1 MLVRNFMVSDV
12 VTLSPD
18 QTCHEAL
25 QELQRCKVRRAPV
38 VQNNKLVG
46 IVSERDLLRVMP
58 GTCAQASTIAGEAG
72 MDLPV
77 RDIMRTKVIT
87 LSPSDHLKQAASIM
101 LTHQIGGVPV
111 VQGGQLKG
119 IITESDI
126 FKAFYGILTSP
137 QGWIILFEEPAELAD
152 AQHDYVKLCLEH
164 GCRIH
169 TVLKYP
175 TVHGVN
181 HVLPVRR
188 RRRRRRLC
196 QEVVGHVKPGG
207 AGGIGA
213 DAGRTGVRLYA
224 GTSC

>member
-1 MLVRNFMVSDV
+1 MLVRHFMASDV

-25 QELQRCKVRRAPV
+25 QALQRCKVRRAPV

-101 LTHQIGGVPV
+101 LKHQIGGVPV
-111 VQGGQLKG
+111 VQGGGSSKG
-119 IITESDI
+119 SSPNPIFSKHSTES
-126 FKAFYGILTSP
+126 
-137 QGWIILFEEPAELAD
+137 
-152 AQHDYVKLCLEH
+152 
-164 GCRIH
+164 
-169 TVLKYP
+169 
-175 TVHGVN
+175 
-181 HVLPVRR
+181 
-188 RRRRRRLC
+188 
-196 QEVVGHVKPGG
+196 
-207 AGGIGA
+207 
-213 DAGRTGVRLYA
+213 
-224 GTSC
+224 

>member
-1 MLVRNFMVSDV
+1 MLVRNFMASDV

-18 QTCHEAL
+18 QTCQEAL

-46 IVSERDLLRVMP
+46 IVSERDLLRVLP
-58 GTCAQASTIAGEAG
+58 GTCAQASTMAGEAG

-101 LTHQIGGVPV
+101 LKHQIGGVPV

-137 QGWIILFEEPAELAD
+137 RGWIILFEEPAELAD

-175 TVHGVN
+175 TSTGSTMYYLCVEGENVDAFVRKLWAMSN
-181 HVLPVRR
+181 QVVLV
-188 RRRRRRLC
+188 
-196 QEVVGHVKPGG
+196 E
-207 AGGIGA
+207 
-213 DAGRTGVRLYA
+213 
-224 GTSC
+224 

>member
-1 MLVRNFMVSDV
+1 MLVRNFMASDV

-25 QELQRCKVRRAPV
+25 QELRRCKVRRAPV

-46 IVSERDLLRVMP
+46 IVSERDLLRVLP
-58 GTCAQASTIAGEAG
+58 GTCAQASTMAGEAG

-101 LTHQIGGVPV
+101 LRHQIGGVPV
-111 VQGGQLKG
+111 VQGGRLRG

-126 FKAFYGILTSP
+126 FKAFYAILTSTR
-137 QGWIILFEEPAELAD
+137 GWIILFEEPVQLAD
-152 AQHDYVKLCLEH
+152 AQRDYVKLCLEH

-175 TVHGVN
+175 TSTGTTMYYLCVEGENIDAFVGKLWAMSN
-181 HVLPVRR
+181 QVVLV
-188 RRRRRRLC
+188 
-196 QEVVGHVKPGG
+196 E
-207 AGGIGA
+207 
-213 DAGRTGVRLYA
+213 
-224 GTSC
+224 

>member
-1 MLVRNFMVSDV
+1 MLVRNFMASDV

-46 IVSERDLLRVMP
+46 IVSERDLIRVMP
-58 GTCAQASTIAGEAG
+58 GTCAQASTMAGEAG

-77 RDIMRTKVIT
+77 RNIMHTQVIT

-101 LTHQIGGVPV
+101 LKHKIGGVPV
-111 VQGGQLKG
+111 VQGGQIKG

-126 FKAFYGILTSP
+126 FKAFYGILASTR
-137 QGWIILFEEPAELAD
+137 GWTILFEEPAELAD

-169 TVLKYP
+169 TALKYP
-175 TVHGVN
+175 TSAGATMYYLCIEGENVDAF
-181 HVLPVRR
+181 VRK
-188 RRRRRRLC
+188 LWAMSN
-196 QEVVGHVKPGG
+196 QVVMVE
-207 AGGIGA
+207 
-213 DAGRTGVRLYA
+213 
-224 GTSC
+224 

>member
-1 MLVRNFMVSDV
+1 MLVRNFMANDV

-18 QTCHEAL
+18 QTCREAM
-25 QELQRCKVRRAPV
+25 QELQRCQIRRAPV

-58 GTCAQASTIAGEAG
+58 GTCAQASTMAGEAG
-72 MDLPV
+72 MDLPI
-77 RDIMRTKVIT
+77 RDIMRTQVIT

-101 LTHQIGGVPV
+101 LKHHIGGVPV

-126 FKAFYGILTSP
+126 FKAFFAILTSTR
-137 QGWIILFEEPAELAD
+137 GWVILFEEPAELAD

-175 TVHGVN
+175 TSTGSTMYYLCVEGANVDAFVRKLWTMSN
-181 HVLPVRR
+181 QVVLV
-188 RRRRRRLC
+188 
-196 QEVVGHVKPGG
+196 E
-207 AGGIGA
+207 
-213 DAGRTGVRLYA
+213 
-224 GTSC
+224 

>member
-12 VTLSPD
+12 ITLSPD
-18 QTCHEAL
+18 QTCHAAL
-25 QELQRCKVRRAPV
+25 QELRRCKVRRAPV

-58 GTCAQASTIAGEAG
+58 GTCAQASTMAGEAG

-77 RDIMRTKVIT
+77 RDIMRTQVIT
-87 LSPSDHLKQAASIM
+87 LSPSDHLRQAASIM
-101 LTHQIGGVPV
+101 LKHRIGGVPV
-111 VQGGQLKG
+111 LQGGQLKG

-126 FKAFYGILTSP
+126 FKAFYAILTST
-137 QGWIILFEEPAELAD
+137 QGWIILFEEPAQLAD

-175 TVHGVN
+175 TPTGATMYYLCVEGENVDAFVRSLWAMSN
-181 HVLPVRR
+181 QVVLV
-188 RRRRRRLC
+188 
-196 QEVVGHVKPGG
+196 E
-207 AGGIGA
+207 
-213 DAGRTGVRLYA
+213 
-224 GTSC
+224 

>member
-1 MLVRNFMVSDV
+1 MLVRNFMASDV

-18 QTCHEAL
+18 QTCQEAL
-25 QELQRCKVRRAPV
+25 QELRRCKVRRAPV
-38 VQNNKLVG
+38 VLNNKLVG
-46 IVSERDLLRVMP
+46 IVSERDLLRVLP
-58 GTCAQASTIAGEAG
+58 GTCAQASTLAGEAG

-77 RDIMRTKVIT
+77 RDIMRTAVIT
-87 LSPSDHLKQAASIM
+87 LSPNDHLKRAASVM
-101 LTHQIGGVPV
+101 LRHRIGGVPV

-137 QGWIILFEEPAELAD
+137 RGWIILFEEPAQIAD

-175 TVHGVN
+175 NSTGATMYY
-181 HVLPVRR
+181 
-188 RRRRRRLC
+188 LC
-196 QEVVGHVKPGG
+196 IEGENIDAFVGKLRAMSNQVML
-207 AGGIGA
+207 
-213 DAGRTGVRLYA
+213 VE
-224 GTSC
+224 

>member
-1 MLVRNFMVSDV
+1 MLVRNFMASDV
-12 VTLSPD
+12 ITLSPD
-18 QTCHEAL
+18 QTCREAL

-38 VQNNKLVG
+38 VHNNKLVG

-58 GTCAQASTIAGEAG
+58 GTCAQASTMAGEAG

-77 RDIMRTKVIT
+77 RDIMRTHVIT
-87 LSPSDHLKQAASIM
+87 LSPSDHLRQAANIM
-101 LTHQIGGVPV
+101 LEHQIGGVPV

-126 FKAFYGILTSP
+126 FKAFYAILTST
-137 QGWIILFEEPAELAD
+137 QGWVILFEEPAQLAD

-175 TVHGVN
+175 TSTGTTMYYLCVEGENVDAFVRKLWAMSN
-181 HVLPVRR
+181 QVVLV
-188 RRRRRRLC
+188 
-196 QEVVGHVKPGG
+196 E
-207 AGGIGA
+207 
-213 DAGRTGVRLYA
+213 
-224 GTSC
+224 

>member
-1 MLVRNFMVSDV
+1 MLVRNFMASDV

-46 IVSERDLLRVMP
+46 IVSERDLLRVLP
-58 GTCAQASTIAGEAG
+58 GTCAQASTMAGEAG

-87 LSPSDHLKQAASIM
+87 LSPSDHLKKAASIM
-101 LTHQIGGVPV
+101 LAHQIGGVPV

-126 FKAFYGILTSP
+126 FKAFFAILTSTR
-137 QGWIILFEEPAELAD
+137 GWIILFEEPAQLAD

-164 GCRIH
+164 GCRIN

-175 TVHGVN
+175 TSTGATMYYLCLEGENVDAFVRKLWAMSN
-181 HVLPVRR
+181 QVVLV
-188 RRRRRRLC
+188 
-196 QEVVGHVKPGG
+196 E
-207 AGGIGA
+207 
-213 DAGRTGVRLYA
+213 
-224 GTSC
+224 

>member
-18 QTCHEAL
+18 QTCHAAL

-46 IVSERDLLRVMP
+46 IVSERDLLRVLP
-58 GTCAQASTIAGEAG
+58 GTCAQASTMAGEAG

-77 RDIMRTKVIT
+77 RDIMRTQVIT
-87 LSPSDHLKQAASIM
+87 LSPSDHLKKAASIM

-126 FKAFYGILTSP
+126 FKAFYGILTAP
-137 QGWIILFEEPAELAD
+137 RGWIVLFEEPAQLAEG
-152 AQHDYVKLCLEH
+152 QHDYVKLCLEH
-164 GCRIH
+164 GCRVH

-175 TVHGVN
+175 TSTGGTMYYLCIEGANVDAFVKKLWAMSN
-181 HVLPVRR
+181 LVVLV
-188 RRRRRRLC
+188 
-196 QEVVGHVKPGG
+196 E
-207 AGGIGA
+207 
-213 DAGRTGVRLYA
+213 
-224 GTSC
+224 

>member
-1 MLVRNFMVSDV
+1 MLVRNFMISDV

-25 QELQRCKVRRAPV
+25 QELQRYKVRRAPV

-87 LSPSDHLKQAASIM
+87 LSPNDHLKQAASIM

-126 FKAFYGILTSP
+126 FKAFYGILTST

-175 TVHGVN
+175 TSTGSTMYY
-181 HVLPVRR
+181 
-188 RRRRRRLC
+188 LC
-196 QEVVGHVKPGG
+196 V
-207 AGGIGA
+207 AGA
-213 DAGRTGVRLYA
+213 DVDAFVRKLWA
-224 GTSC
+224 MSNQVVLVE